1 MAINV
6 DKIVLY
12 APVALILFFFLAVLF
27 VEVVGCKVNDLF
39 SGDLSSLF
47 TPGIKVIG

>member
-1 MAINV
+1 MALSP

-12 APVALILFFFLAVLF
+12 APFVLIVLMFVMALI
-27 VEVVGCKVNDLF
+27 VEVIGCKWDDLF
-39 SGDLSSLF
+39 NGDSISLF